1 MVSVHLFRGEAI
13 MKRYR
18 WLARAAAALVA
29 LEALVLAAARNPAYA
44 TTPALCERTPVG
56 LEASAD
62 W

>member
-1 MVSVHLFRGEAI
+1 

-29 LEALVLAAARNPAYA
+29 LEALVLAAARNAAYA